1 MERRALSARQTEDS
15 GLEPTA
21 DHPVDPQAGPPA
33 PGDSGYSGDLLAS
46 LDEVEQNKDALIAKS
61 ATGAEDPLVAML
73 LPVYYRYVTA
83 EELLNRS
90 PVDLVAAATSH
101 RELAA
106 VRRPGELK
114 LRVVTPAGEAGWCG
128 GHTVVEL
135 VTDDMPFLVDS
146 VTAELARHELGVH
159 LLVHPQMVVV
169 RDGEGTLTEV
179 RPAGDPDAPV
189 DGEIVESWMH
199 IEIDRRTAR
208 DAEDQLRTDLERV
221 LTDVRSAVD
230 DWDEMRVRA
239 LKIADGLTRTALPV
253 PDKDVTDA
261 RELLRWL
268 ADDHFTFLG
277 YREYRLEPEGGGD
290 DRSLAPVPGTGLGV
304 LRNSS
309 SRTRRLADMP
319 PEVRAK
325 VLEKRLLIITKANSR
340 STVHRPAYL
349 DYVGFKTF
357 DAAGNVT
364 GERRFLGLFSSAA
377 YLDSVRALP
386 VISRKVDEVLARSGL
401 SRSSHSGKDLLQ
413 ILETYPRDELFQ
425 IATSELFDT
434 VMAVLRLG
442 GRRRLRLF
450 VRKDA
455 YGRFISCVVYLP
467 RDRYTTQNRLRM
479 QDLLMDALHGVG
491 VDYTT
496 RVTESVLARVKFVV
510 RTDPGAAVGP
520 IDVDSLQ
527 QRLADA
533 TRSWDDEFAAEIRR
547 EIGEEQAARL
557 LRRYGTAFNAAYQA
571 EHSPAEAV
579 EDLSRI
585 EVLEDEGDLG
595 VSLYRSQERGLRFTV
610 YRLGNAMALSDV
622 LPVLH
627 SLGVEVV
634 DERPYRVQRTPDS
647 TAPQATWVY
656 DFGLRVRSAVDS
668 AQGGEGP
675 IGRAVTESS
684 PLAAPGPVDIR
695 RVHSAMENAFAAC
708 WRGECEV
715 DGFNALVLSAG
726 LAWDEV
732 VVLRAYAKY
741 LRQAGSRWSQEYI
754 ERVLAAHPVIA
765 RHLVDL
771 FSTRFDTNFRGDAGA
786 RATAAQT
793 LVGSLTEALDA
804 VASLD
809 ADRILRSVLSL
820 ITATLRTNHFQRGRD
835 GRHKPYLSFKIDP
848 RAVPDLPAPRPK
860 FEIFVYSPRV
870 EGVHLRFGAVARG
883 GLRWSDRRED
893 FRTEI
898 LGLVKAQ
905 MVKNTVIVPVGS
917 KGGFV
922 VKNPPPA
929 ADRDAFMAEGIACYR
944 TFIRGLLDLTDNLR
958 ATGDGGQIVV
968 PPPDVVRHDGDDTYL
983 VVAADKG
990 TATFSDI
997 ANEVAAEYGFWLGDA
1012 FASGGSVG
1020 YDHKA
1025 MGITAR
1031 GAWESVKRHFR
1042 ELDLDTQ
1049 REEFTVVGV
1058 GDMSGDVFGNGMLLS
1073 EHIRLVAAF
1082 DHRHIFIDP
1091 DPHAATGFAERRRLF
1106 DLPRSSWAEYDAELL
1121 SPGGGIWPRTAKAID
1136 VTPQIREALGLVDT
1150 VTRVSPAELMK
1161 AILQAPVDLLWNGGI
1176 GTYVKASD
1184 ETHSDVGDKANDA
1197 VRVNGRQVRARVV
1210 GEGGNLGLTQRG
1222 RIEYALAGAGGSGGR
1237 VNTDAIDNSAGVD
1250 TSDHEVNIKILL
1262 DQAVHVGELDL
1273 QARNALLA
1281 EMTDEVAELVLFDNY
1296 SQNEA
1301 LGLARYLAPRLFGVH
1316 RRLMAELERT
1326 KRLDRAL
1333 EFLPD
1338 DETAA
1343 ARGAAGGALTSP
1355 ELSVLLA
1362 YVKIGLADDLLAGPV
1377 PDDPWCRPVLR
1388 DYFPTALRER
1398 YARYTEAH
1406 PLRREIIT
1414 TAVVN
1419 DVVNHGGISFVF
1431 RAVEE
1436 TGASPA
1442 DVVRAYVVIRDV
1454 FGLGDIWRAAN
1465 QIPAAAQIGVM
1476 VQSRRVLD
1484 RGVRWLLQS
1493 RSGAIDVEGEVARL
1507 RPGMAE
1513 LAGQVGGLM
1522 VGREAARY
1530 RSFAEALAGE
1540 GVPPDLAND
1549 VTAALYGFG
1558 LLDVVEQAHHTELSG
1573 REMATLYYT
1582 LSERFRI
1589 DEMLDRIS
1597 ALPRVDRWQSLARL
1611 ALRYDL
1617 YGTLDSLTR
1626 EVLRRVPGTMSAE
1639 ERVSQWA
1646 DANSTTIARA
1656 LTTLGQ
1662 LAEDAPSDLA
1672 TLTVL
1677 LRQIRTVVRASGAHQ
1692 P

>member
-15 GLEPTA
+15 ALEPI
-21 DHPVDPQAGPPA
+21 VDPQLGLA
-33 PGDSGYSGDLLAS
+33 GDLLAS
-46 LDEVEQNKDALIAKS
+46 VDEVENSKDDLIAK
-61 ATGAEDPLVAML
+61 AAGGVEDAFVAAA
-73 LPVYYRYVTA
+73 LPVYYRYVPA

-90 PVDLVAAATSH
+90 PNDLVAATESH

-106 VRRPGELK
+106 VRQPGALN
-114 LRVVTPAGEAGWCG
+114 LRVLTPSGRTGWCG
-128 GHTVVEL
+128 GHTVIEL

-169 RDGEGTLTEV
+169 RDENGTLVDV
-179 RPAGDPDAPV
+179 RPSADPDAPV
-189 DGEIVESWMH
+189 ADEVVESWMH
-199 IEIDRRTAR
+199 IEIDRRSHR
-208 DAEDQLRTDLERV
+208 GAEEALQTDLARV
-221 LTDVRSAVD
+221 LADVRAAVG
-230 DWDEMRVRA
+230 DWEEMRARA
-239 LKIADGLTRTALPV
+239 LTIADGLTHKTLPV

-268 ADDHFTFLG
+268 ADDNFTFLG
-277 YREYRLEPEGGGD
+277 YREYRLEPSDG
-290 DRSLAPVPGTGLGV
+290 DRSLVAVSGTGLGI
-304 LRNSS
+304 LRESS
-309 SRTRRLADMP
+309 GRERRLADMAP
-319 PEVRAK
+319 DVREK
-325 VLEKRLLIITKANSR
+325 ILEKRLLIITKANSR

-357 DAAGNVT
+357 DAEGNVT

-377 YLDSVRALP
+377 YLDSVRSLP

-450 VRKDA
+450 VRRDA

-479 QDLLMDALHGVG
+479 QDILMDALHGVG

-510 RTDPGAAVGP
+510 RTDPNTSVGP
-520 IDVDSLQ
+520 IDVDALQ
-527 QRLADA
+527 QRLGYA

-547 EIGEEQAARL
+547 EIGEEQATRL

-571 EHSPAEAV
+571 EHTPAEAV

-585 EVLEDEGDLG
+585 EVLEEDGDLG
-595 VSLYRSQERGLRFTV
+595 VSLYRSADRGLRFTV
-610 YRLGNAMALSDV
+610 YRLGDAMALSDV

-634 DERPYRVQRTPDS
+634 DERPYRVQRTDDKP
-647 TAPQATWVY
+647 TWVY
-656 DFGLRVRSAVDS
+656 DFGLRLRTGSDA
-668 AQGGEGP
+668 P
-675 IGRAVTESS
+675 HLIGRAIAESG
-684 PLAAPGPVDIR
+684 PLAATGPVDIR

-715 DGFNALVLSAG
+715 DGFNALVVSAG

-741 LRQAGSRWSQEYI
+741 LRQAGSRWSQEYV
-754 ERVLAAHPVIA
+754 ERVLAEHPTIA
-765 RHLVDL
+765 RQLVDL
-771 FSTRFDTNFRGDAGA
+771 FTARFDPNFRGDAEA
-786 RATAAQT
+786 RAAAADTLQTT
-793 LVGSLTEALDA
+793 LVEALDA
-804 VASLD
+804 VQSLD
-809 ADRILRSVLSL
+809 ADRILRSVLTL
-820 ITATLRTNHFQRGRD
+820 ITATLRTNHFQRGRT

-848 RAVPDLPAPRPK
+848 RAVPDLPAPRPA

-922 VKNPPPA
+922 VKNPPPGG
-929 ADRDAFMAEGIACYR
+929 DRDAVMAEGIECYR
-944 TFIRGLLDLTDNLR
+944 TFIRGLLDVTDNLR
-958 ATGDGGQIVV
+958 DGRTVV
-968 PPPDVVRHDGDDTYL
+968 PPPDVVRHDGDDSYL

-1042 ELDLDTQ
+1042 ELGLDTQ
-1049 REEFTVVGV
+1049 TEDFTVVGV

-1091 DPHAATGFAERRRLF
+1091 TPDSAVGFAERRRLF
-1106 DLPRSSWAEYDAELL
+1106 DLPRSSWAEYDAALI
-1121 SPGGGIWPRTAKAID
+1121 SAGGGVFPRTAKAIAI
-1136 VTPQIREALGLVDT
+1136 TPEMRTALGLPET
-1150 VTRVSPAELMK
+1150 AQKLSPNELMK
-1161 AILQAPVDLLWNGGI
+1161 AILLAPVDLLWNGGI

-1184 ETHSDVGDKANDA
+1184 ETHADAGDKSNDA
-1197 VRVNGRQVRARVV
+1197 VRVDGRQLRVRVV

-1222 RIEYALAGAGGSGGR
+1222 RIEYALAGGR

-1262 DQAVHVGELDL
+1262 DQAVHAGDLDI
-1273 QARNALLA
+1273 ADRNALLA
-1281 EMTDEVAELVLFDNY
+1281 EMTDEVAHLVLADNY

-1301 LGLARYLAPRLFGVH
+1301 LSLARHLAPRLFGVH
-1316 RRLMAELERT
+1316 RRLMSELERT
-1326 KRLDRAL
+1326 GRLDRAL

-1343 ARGAAGGALTSP
+1343 TRESLSSP

-1362 YVKIGLADDLLAGPV
+1362 YVKITLADDVLASGV
-1377 PDDPWCRPVLR
+1377 PDDPWCRPILR
-1388 DYFPTALRER
+1388 DYFPTPLREK
-1398 YARYTEAH
+1398 YAQYTEKH
-1406 PLRREIIT
+1406 PLSREIIT

-1419 DVVNHGGISFVF
+1419 DVVNHGGISFVY
-1431 RAVEE
+1431 RAMEE
-1436 TGASPA
+1436 TGATPA
-1442 DVVRAYVVIRDV
+1442 DIVRAYAVVRDV
-1454 FGLGDIWRAAN
+1454 FGLDKLWKAAN
-1465 QIPAAAQIGVM
+1465 ELDASVPATAQTAVM
-1476 VQSRRVLD
+1476 VQARRVLD

-1493 RSGAIDVEGEVARL
+1493 RSGTIDVEGEIERL

-1513 LAGQVGGLM
+1513 LTADVGGLM
-1522 VGREAARY
+1522 LGREAERY
-1530 RSFAEALAGE
+1530 RGFAAELESE
-1540 GVPPDLAND
+1540 GVPTELAD
-1549 VTAALYGFG
+1549 RVTATLYGFG
-1558 LLDVVEQAHHTELSG
+1558 LLDVVELARQTDLSR
-1573 REMATLYYT
+1573 REVATLYYT

-1597 ALPRVDRWQSLARL
+1597 ALPRADRWQALARL

-1617 YGTLDSLTR
+1617 YSTLDSLTR
-1626 EVLRRVPGTMSAE
+1626 EVLRRVPGDLPAE
-1639 ERVSQWA
+1639 ERVSRWA
-1646 DANSTTIARA
+1646 DANADNISRA
-1656 LTTLGQ
+1656 LTTLGL

-1672 TLTVL
+1672 TLTVV
-1677 LRQIRTVVRASGAHQ
+1677 LRQIRTVVRASSAHAA
-1692 P
+1692 

>member
-1 MERRALSARQTEDS
+1 ME
-15 GLEPTA
+15 PI
-21 DHPVDPQAGPPA
+21 VDPQLGLTGPVPE
-33 PGDSGYSGDLLAS
+33 GDLLAS
-46 LDEVEQNKDALIAKS
+46 VDEVENSKDALIAK
-61 ATGAEDPLVAML
+61 AAGGVEDPFVAAA
-73 LPVYYRYVTA
+73 LPVYYRYVPA

-90 PVDLVAAATSH
+90 PGDLVAAAESH

-106 VRRPGELK
+106 VRLPGRLN
-114 LRVVTPAGEAGWCG
+114 LRVLTPSGRTGWCG
-128 GHTVVEL
+128 GHTVIEL

-169 RDGEGTLTEV
+169 RDEDGTLTDV
-179 RPAGDPDAPV
+179 RPSGDPDSPV
-189 DGEIVESWMH
+189 AGEVVESWMH
-199 IEIDRRTAR
+199 IEIDRRSHR
-208 DAEDQLRTDLERV
+208 GAEEALQTDLARV
-221 LTDVRSAVD
+221 LADVRAAVS
-230 DWDEMRVRA
+230 DWEEMRARA
-239 LKIADGLTRTALPV
+239 LTIADGLTHKTLPV

-268 ADDHFTFLG
+268 ADDNFTFLG
-277 YREYRLEPEGGGD
+277 YREYRLEPADD
-290 DRSLAPVPGTGLGV
+290 DRSLVPVDGTGLGI
-304 LRNSS
+304 LRETSG
-309 SRTRRLADMP
+309 RERRLADMA
-319 PEVRAK
+319 PEVRDK
-325 VLEKRLLIITKANSR
+325 ILEKRLLIITKANSR

-357 DAAGNVT
+357 DAEGNVT

-377 YLDSVRALP
+377 YLDSVRSLP

-450 VRKDA
+450 VRRDA

-479 QDLLMDALHGVG
+479 QDILMDALHGVG

-510 RTDPGAAVGP
+510 RTDPNTSVGP
-520 IDVDSLQ
+520 IDVDALQ
-527 QRLADA
+527 QRLGFA

-547 EIGEEQAARL
+547 EIGEEQATRL

-571 EHSPAEAV
+571 EHTPAEAV

-585 EVLEDEGDLG
+585 EVLEEDGDLG
-595 VSLYRSQERGLRFTV
+595 VSLYRSADRGLRFTV
-610 YRLGNAMALSDV
+610 YRLGDAMALSDV

-634 DERPYRVQRTPDS
+634 DERPYRVQRTDDRP
-647 TAPQATWVY
+647 TWVY
-656 DFGLRVRSAVDS
+656 DFGLRVRSGNDAPHV
-668 AQGGEGP
+668 GGP
-675 IGRAVTESS
+675 VGRAITESG

-715 DGFNALVLSAG
+715 DGFNALVVSAG

-741 LRQAGSRWSQEYI
+741 LRQAGSRWSQEYV
-754 ERVLAAHPVIA
+754 ERVLAEHPTIA
-765 RHLVDL
+765 RQLVDL
-771 FSTRFDTNFRGDAGA
+771 FTARFDPNFRGDAGA
-786 RATAAQT
+786 RAAAADALKTT
-793 LVGSLTEALDA
+793 LDEALDA
-804 VASLD
+804 VQSLD
-809 ADRILRSVLSL
+809 ADRILRSVLTL
-820 ITATLRTNHFQRGRD
+820 ISATLRTNHFQRGRT

-848 RAVPDLPAPRPK
+848 RAVPDLPAPRPA

-922 VKNPPPA
+922 VKNPPPGG
-929 ADRDAFMAEGIACYR
+929 DRDALMAEGIECYR
-944 TFIRGLLDLTDNLR
+944 TFIRGLLDVTDNLR
-958 ATGDGGQIVV
+958 DGRTVV
-968 PPPDVVRHDGDDTYL
+968 PPPDVVRHDGDDSYL

-1042 ELDLDTQ
+1042 ELGLDTQ
-1049 REEFTVVGV
+1049 AEEFTVVGV

-1082 DHRHIFIDP
+1082 DHRHIFVDP
-1091 DPHAATGFAERRRLF
+1091 TPDAAIGFAERRRLF
-1106 DLPRSSWAEYDAELL
+1106 DLPRSSWAEYDASLI
-1121 SPGGGIWPRTAKAID
+1121 SAGGGVFPRTAKAI
-1136 VTPQIREALGLVDT
+1136 VLTPEMRTALGLPET
-1150 VTRVSPAELMK
+1150 AQKLSPNELMK
-1161 AILQAPVDLLWNGGI
+1161 AILLAPVDLLWNGGI

-1184 ETHSDVGDKANDA
+1184 ETHADAGDKSNDA
-1197 VRVNGRQVRARVV
+1197 VRVDGKQLRVRVV

-1222 RIEYALAGAGGSGGR
+1222 RIEYALAGGR

-1262 DQAVHVGELDL
+1262 DQAVHAGELDT
-1273 QARNALLA
+1273 ADRNALLA
-1281 EMTDEVAELVLFDNY
+1281 EMTDEVAHLVLADNY

-1301 LGLARYLAPRLFGVH
+1301 LSLARHLAPRLFGVH
-1316 RRLMAELERT
+1316 RRLMSELERT
-1326 KRLDRAL
+1326 GRLNRAL

-1343 ARGAAGGALTSP
+1343 SRESLTSP

-1362 YVKIGLADDLLAGPV
+1362 YVKITLADDVLAGGV
-1377 PDDPWCRPVLR
+1377 PDDPWCRPILR
-1388 DYFPTALRER
+1388 DYFPTPLREK
-1398 YARYTEAH
+1398 YALYAEKH
-1406 PLRREIIT
+1406 PLHREIIT

-1419 DVVNHGGISFVF
+1419 EVVNHGGISFVY
-1431 RAVEE
+1431 RAMEE
-1436 TGASPA
+1436 TGATQA
-1442 DVVRAYVVIRDV
+1442 DIVRAYAVIRDV
-1454 FGLGDIWRAAN
+1454 FGLDKLWKAAN
-1465 QIPAAAQIGVM
+1465 ELDASVPATAQTAVM
-1476 VQSRRVLD
+1476 VQARRVLD

-1493 RSGAIDVEGEVARL
+1493 RSGTIDVEADIERL
-1507 RPGMAE
+1507 KPGMSELTAE
-1513 LAGQVGGLM
+1513 MGGLM
-1522 VGREAARY
+1522 LGREAERY
-1530 RSFAEALAGE
+1530 RSFASELESE
-1540 GVPPDLAND
+1540 GVPTDLAD
-1549 VTAALYGFG
+1549 RVTSTLYGFG
-1558 LLDVVEQAHHTELSG
+1558 LLDVVELARHTELPR
-1573 REMATLYYT
+1573 REVATLYYT

-1597 ALPRVDRWQSLARL
+1597 ALPRADRWQALARL

-1617 YGTLDSLTR
+1617 YSTLDSLTR
-1626 EVLRRVPGTMSAE
+1626 EVLRRVPGDLPAE
-1639 ERVSQWA
+1639 ERVSRWA
-1646 DANSTTIARA
+1646 DANADNISRA
-1656 LTTLGQ
+1656 LTTLGL

-1672 TLTVL
+1672 TLTVV
-1677 LRQIRTVVRASGAHQ
+1677 LRQIRTVVRASAAHAG
-1692 P
+1692 

>member
-1 MERRALSARQTEDS
+1 MERRALSARQTEDA
-15 GLEPTA
+15 GLEPV
-21 DHPVDPQAGPPA
+21 VDPQLGLSTNDP
-33 PGDSGYSGDLLAS
+33 DGDLLAS
-46 LDEVEQNKDALIAKS
+46 VDEIESHKDALITKA
-61 ATGAEDPLVAML
+61 AEGTDDRLVAAL
-73 LPVYYRYVTA
+73 LPVYYRYVPA
-83 EELLNRS
+83 EELLHRS
-90 PVDLVAAATSH
+90 PSDLGAAAASH
-101 RELAA
+101 RELGA
-106 VRRPGELK
+106 VRARGELK
-114 LRVVTPAGEAGWCG
+114 LRVITPGGEAGWCG
-128 GHTVVEL
+128 GHTVIEL

-169 RDGEGTLTEV
+169 RDDEGTLTEI
-179 RPAGDPDAPV
+179 RPVGDPDAPV
-189 DGEIVESWMH
+189 AGEVVESWMH
-199 IEIDRRTAR
+199 IEIDRRSR
-208 DAEDQLRTDLERV
+208 RGAEEQLETDLGRV
-221 LTDVRSAVD
+221 LADVRSAVQ
-230 DWDEMRVRA
+230 DWDEMRGRA
-239 LKIADGLTRTALPV
+239 LTIADSLTRKALPV

-277 YREYRLEPEGGGD
+277 YREYTLHGDGD
-290 DRSLAPVPGTGLGV
+290 DQSLIAVPGTGLGI
-304 LRNSS
+304 LRDGP
-309 SRTRRLADMP
+309 SRPRRLADMP
-319 PEVRAK
+319 EEVRAK
-325 VLEKRLLIITKANSR
+325 VVEKRLLIITKANSR

-349 DYVGFKTF
+349 DYVGFKMF
-357 DAAGNVT
+357 DADGNVT

-450 VRKDA
+450 VRRDA

-479 QDLLMDALHGVG
+479 QDILMDALHGVG

-510 RTDPGAAVGP
+510 RTDPGASVGP
-520 IDVDSLQ
+520 IDVDALQ

-547 EIGEEQAARL
+547 EIGEEQATRL
-557 LRRYGTAFNAAYQA
+557 LRRYGTAFSAAYQA
-571 EHSPAEAV
+571 EHSAAEAV

-595 VSLYRSQERGLRFTV
+595 VSLYRSADRGLRFTV
-610 YRLGNAMALSDV
+610 YRLGDAMALSDV

-634 DERPYRVQRTPDS
+634 DERPYRVQRADDRP
-647 TAPQATWVY
+647 TWVY
-656 DFGLRVRSAVDS
+656 DFGLRVRSAVDGRQAS
-668 AQGGEGP
+668 GP
-675 IGRAVTESS
+675 VGRAVAESG
-684 PLAAPGPVDIR
+684 PFAAPGPVDIR

-715 DGFNALVLSAG
+715 DGFNALVVSAE

-741 LRQAGSRWSQEYI
+741 LRQAGSRWSQEYV
-754 ERVLAAHPVIA
+754 ERVLAEHPKIA
-765 RHLVDL
+765 RQLVDL
-771 FSTRFDTNFRGDAGA
+771 FTARFDPNFRGDADA
-786 RATAAQT
+786 RAAAADT
-793 LVGSLTEALDA
+793 LLVSLTEALDA
-804 VASLD
+804 VESLD
-809 ADRILRSVLSL
+809 ADRILRSVLTL

-848 RAVPDLPAPRPK
+848 RAVPDLPAPRPA

-922 VKNPPPA
+922 VKNPPPTG
-929 ADRDAFMAEGIACYR
+929 DRDALMAEGIACYR
-944 TFIRGLLDLTDNLR
+944 TFIRGLLDLTDNLK
-958 ATGDGGQIVV
+958 DGRIVV
-968 PPPDVVRHDGDDTYL
+968 PPVDVVRHDGDDSYL

-1042 ELDLDTQ
+1042 ELGLDTQ
-1049 REEFTVVGV
+1049 TQDFTVVGV

-1082 DHRHIFIDP
+1082 DHRHIFVDP
-1091 DPHAATGFAERRRLF
+1091 TPDAAVGFAERRRLF
-1106 DLPRSSWAEYDAELL
+1106 ELPRSSWADYDASLI
-1121 SPGGGIWPRTAKAID
+1121 SAGGGVFPRSAKAID
-1136 VTPQIREALGLVDT
+1136 VTPEMRAALGLADT
-1150 VTRVSPAELMK
+1150 VTRVSPAELMR
-1161 AILQAPVDLLWNGGI
+1161 AILLAPVDLLWNGGI

-1184 ETHSDVGDKANDA
+1184 ETHADAGDKSNDA
-1197 VRVNGRQVRARVV
+1197 VRVDGRQLRVRVV

-1222 RIEYALAGAGGSGGR
+1222 RIEYALAGGR

-1262 DQAVHVGELDL
+1262 DQAVHAGELDTG
-1273 QARNALLA
+1273 ARNTLLA
-1281 EMTDEVAELVLFDNY
+1281 EMTDEVAELVLRDNY

-1301 LGLARYLAPRLFGVH
+1301 LGLARHLAPRLYGVH
-1316 RRLMAELERT
+1316 RRLIAELERSG
-1326 KRLDRAL
+1326 RLNRAL

-1338 DETAA
+1338 DETAD
-1343 ARGAAGGALTSP
+1343 ARAAAGEALTSP

-1362 YVKIGLADDLLAGPV
+1362 YVKIGLADDILASAV
-1377 PDDPWCRPVLR
+1377 PDDPWCRPILR
-1388 DYFPTALRER
+1388 NYFPTALRDR
-1398 YARYTEAH
+1398 YAKYAETH

-1419 DVVNHGGISFVF
+1419 EVVNHGGISFVY

-1442 DVVRAYVVIRDV
+1442 EVVRAYAVVRDV
-1454 FGLGDIWRAAN
+1454 FGLGELWAAAN
-1465 QIPAAAQIGVM
+1465 TLDASCPMSAQTAVM
-1476 VQSRRVLD
+1476 VQARRVLD

-1493 RSGAIDVEGEVARL
+1493 RSGTIDVEAEIARL
-1507 RPGMAE
+1507 RPGMTALTAE
-1513 LAGQVGGLM
+1513 MGGLM
-1522 VGREAARY
+1522 LGREAERY
-1530 RSFAEALAGE
+1530 RSFEAELEDE
-1540 GVPPDLAND
+1540 GVPEPLAD
-1549 VTAALYGFG
+1549 RVTAALYGFG
-1558 LLDVVEQAHHTELSG
+1558 LLDVVELTQQTELSG
-1573 REMATLYYT
+1573 REVATLYYT
-1582 LSERFRI
+1582 LSERFRV

-1597 ALPRVDRWQSLARL
+1597 ALPRADRWQALARL

-1617 YGTLDSLTR
+1617 YSALDSLTR
-1626 EVLRRVPGTMSAE
+1626 EVLRRVPGEMSAD
-1639 ERVSQWA
+1639 ERVSRWA
-1646 DANSTTIARA
+1646 DANADNISRA
-1656 LTTLGQ
+1656 LTTLAL

-1672 TLTVL
+1672 TLTVV
-1677 LRQIRTVVRASGAHQ
+1677 LRQIRTIVRASSAHAV
-1692 P
+1692 

>member
-15 GLEPTA
+15 GSEFV
-21 DHPVDPQAGPPA
+21 VDPQLGLA
-33 PGDSGYSGDLLAS
+33 PGADLLAS
-46 LDEVEQNKDALIAKS
+46 VDEVEAHKDALIAKS
-61 ATGAEDPLVAML
+61 AATTDDPLVAAL
-73 LPVYYRYVTA
+73 LPVYYRYVAA

-90 PVDLVAAATSH
+90 PADLVAATVSH
-101 RELAA
+101 RELGA
-106 VRRPGELK
+106 VRARGELK
-114 LRVVTPAGEAGWCG
+114 LRVRTPSGDAGWCG
-128 GHTVVEL
+128 GHTVIEL

-169 RDGEGTLTEV
+169 RDDEGTLTEV
-179 RPAGDPDAPV
+179 RPVGDPDAPV
-189 DGEIVESWMH
+189 AGEVVESWMH
-199 IEIDRRTAR
+199 IEIDRRSHR
-208 DAEDQLRTDLERV
+208 GAEEQLQTDLARV
-221 LTDVRSAVD
+221 LDDVRAAVT
-230 DWDEMRVRA
+230 DWDEMRARA
-239 LKIADGLTRTALPV
+239 LTIADGLTHKALPV

-277 YREYRLEPEGGGD
+277 YREYSLEGD
-290 DRSLAPVPGTGLGV
+290 DRALVAVPGTGLGI
-304 LRNSS
+304 LREGA
-309 SRTRRLADMP
+309 SRPRRLADMP
-319 PEVRAK
+319 EEVRAN
-325 VLEKRLLIITKANSR
+325 VLAKRLLIITKANSR

-357 DAAGNVT
+357 DADGNVT

-425 IATSELFDT
+425 IATSELFET
-434 VMAVLRLG
+434 TMAVLRLG

-450 VRKDA
+450 VRRDA

-479 QDLLMDALHGVG
+479 QDILMDALHGVG

-510 RTDPGAAVGP
+510 RTDPNTSVGP
-520 IDVDSLQ
+520 IDVDQLQ

-533 TRSWDDEFAAEIRR
+533 TRSWDDEFATEIRR
-547 EIGEEQAARL
+547 EIGEEQATRL

-571 EHSPAEAV
+571 EHTPAEAV

-585 EVLEDEGDLG
+585 EVLEEEGDLG
-595 VSLYRSQERGLRFTV
+595 VSLYRSADRGLRFTV
-610 YRLGNAMALSDV
+610 YRLGDAMALSDV

-634 DERPYRVQRTPDS
+634 DERPYRVQRTDDKP
-647 TAPQATWVY
+647 TWVY
-656 DFGLRVRSAVDS
+656 DFGLRVRSGTDV
-668 AQGGEGP
+668 P
-675 IGRAVTESS
+675 HMIGRAIAESG
-684 PLAAPGPVDIR
+684 PLAPPVPVDIR

-715 DGFNALVLSAG
+715 DGFNALVVSAG

-741 LRQAGSRWSQEYI
+741 LRQAGSRWSQEYV
-754 ERVLAAHPVIA
+754 ERVLAENPQIA
-765 RHLVDL
+765 RMLVDL
-771 FSTRFDTNFRGDAGA
+771 FTARFDPNFRGDADA
-786 RATAAQT
+786 RAAAGDAL
-793 LVGSLTEALDA
+793 LVSLTEALDA
-804 VASLD
+804 VQSLD
-809 ADRILRSVLSL
+809 ADRILRSVLTL
-820 ITATLRTNHFQRGRD
+820 ITATLRTNHFQRGRA

-922 VKNPPPA
+922 VKNPPVGG
-929 ADRDAFMAEGIACYR
+929 DRDAIQAEGIACYR
-944 TFIRGLLDLTDNLR
+944 TFISGLLDLTDNLDS
-958 ATGDGGQIVV
+958 DGRTVL
-968 PPPDVVRHDGDDTYL
+968 PPVDVVRHDGDDSYL

-1042 ELDLDTQ
+1042 ELGHDTQ
-1049 REEFTVVGV
+1049 TQDFTVVGV

-1082 DHRHIFIDP
+1082 DHRHIFVDP
-1091 DPHAATGFAERRRLF
+1091 NPDAAVGFAERRRLF
-1106 DLPRSSWAEYDAELL
+1106 DLPRSSWEDYDKQKISA
-1121 SPGGGIWPRTAKAID
+1121 GGGVFPRTAKAVD
-1136 VTPQIREALGLVDT
+1136 VTPEMRAALGLPET
-1150 VTRVSPAELMK
+1150 ATRLSPAELMR
-1161 AILQAPVDLLWNGGI
+1161 AILLAPVDLLWNGGI

-1184 ETHSDVGDKANDA
+1184 ETQADAGDKSNDA
-1197 VRVNGRQVRARVV
+1197 VRVNGKQLRARVV

-1222 RIEYALAGAGGSGGR
+1222 RIEYALEGGR

-1262 DQAVHVGELDL
+1262 NQAVHADELDTE
-1273 QARNALLA
+1273 ARNALLA
-1281 EMTDEVAELVLFDNY
+1281 EMTDEVAHLVLADNY
-1296 SQNEA
+1296 AQNEA
-1301 LGLARYLAPRLFGVH
+1301 LSLARHLAPRLLGVH
-1316 RRLMAELERT
+1316 RRLMSELERAG
-1326 KRLDRAL
+1326 RLDRAL

-1343 ARGAAGGALTSP
+1343 TRESLTSP

-1362 YVKIGLADDLLAGPV
+1362 YVKIGLADDVLAGPV
-1377 PDDPWCRPVLR
+1377 PDDPWCRPILR
-1388 DYFPTALRER
+1388 DYFPTPLRER
-1398 YARYTEAH
+1398 YARYAETH

-1419 DVVNHGGISFVF
+1419 EVVNHGGVSFVF

-1436 TGASPA
+1436 TGATPA
-1442 DVVRAYVVIRDV
+1442 DIVRAYAVIRDV
-1454 FGLGDIWRAAN
+1454 CGLGDLWRAAN
-1465 QIPAAAQIGVM
+1465 ELDSSVPASAQQAVM
-1476 VQSRRVLD
+1476 VQARRVLD

-1493 RSGAIDVEGEVARL
+1493 RSGSLDVEAEIARL
-1507 RPGMAE
+1507 RPGMTELMAE
-1513 LAGQVGGLM
+1513 MGSLM
-1522 VGREAARY
+1522 LGREADRY
-1530 RSFAEALAGE
+1530 QGFVRGLEAE
-1540 GVPPDLAND
+1540 GVPADLAD
-1549 VTAALYGFG
+1549 RVTAALYGFG
-1558 LLDVVEQAHHTELSG
+1558 LLDVVELSHHTELSG
-1573 REMATLYYT
+1573 RDVATLYYT
-1582 LSERFRI
+1582 LSERFRV

-1597 ALPRVDRWQSLARL
+1597 ALPRADRWQALARL

-1617 YGTLDSLTR
+1617 YSALDSLTR
-1626 EVLRRVPGTMSAE
+1626 EVLRRVPGRMTAE
-1639 ERVSQWA
+1639 ERVSRWA
-1646 DANSTTIARA
+1646 DANADTISRA
-1656 LTTLGQ
+1656 LTTLAL

-1672 TLTVL
+1672 TLTVV
-1677 LRQIRTVVRASGAHQ
+1677 LRQIRTVVRASSAHT
-1692 P
+1692 

>member
-1 MERRALSARQTEDS
+1 MERRALSARQADDP
-15 GLEPTA
+15 GLEA
-21 DHPVDPQAGPPA
+21 LVDPQLGLDPSDPSD
-33 PGDSGYSGDLLAS
+33 PSDLLAS
-46 LDEVEQNKDALIAKS
+46 VDEVEAHKDALIAKS
-61 ATGAEDPLVAML
+61 AATTDDPMVAAL
-73 LPVYYRYVTA
+73 LPVYYRYVGA

-90 PVDLVAAATSH
+90 PADLIAATVSH
-101 RELAA
+101 RELAQERA
-106 VRRPGELK
+106 RGELK
-114 LRVVTPAGEAGWCG
+114 LQVRTPTTDTGWCG
-128 GHTVVEL
+128 GHTVIEL

-169 RDGEGTLTEV
+169 RDEAGVLTEV
-179 RPAGDPDAPV
+179 RPVGDPDAPV
-189 DGEIVESWMH
+189 AGEVVESWMH
-199 IEIDRRTAR
+199 IEIDRRPNR
-208 DAEDQLRTDLERV
+208 GAEEQLKTDLGRV
-221 LTDVRSAVD
+221 LDDVRAAVT
-230 DWDEMRVRA
+230 DWDEMRGRA
-239 LKIADGLTRTALPV
+239 LTIADGLTHKALPV

-277 YREYRLEPEGGGD
+277 YREYSLEGE
-290 DRSLAPVPGTGLGV
+290 DRALVAVPGTGLGI
-304 LRNSS
+304 LREGP
-309 SRTRRLADMP
+309 SRGRRLADMP
-319 PEVRAK
+319 DEVRAN
-325 VLEKRLLIITKANSR
+325 VLAKRLLIITKANSR

-357 DAAGNVT
+357 DADGNVT

-425 IATSELFDT
+425 IATSELFET
-434 VMAVLRLG
+434 TMAVLRLG

-450 VRKDA
+450 VRRDA

-510 RTDPGAAVGP
+510 RTDPNTSVGP
-520 IDVDSLQ
+520 IDVDALQ
-527 QRLADA
+527 QRLTDA
-533 TRSWDDEFAAEIRR
+533 TRSWDDEFASEIRR
-547 EIGEEQAARL
+547 EIGEEQAGRL
-557 LRRYGTAFNAAYQA
+557 LRRYGNAFNAAYQA

-585 EVLEDEGDLG
+585 EVLEEDGDLG
-595 VSLYRSQERGLRFTV
+595 VSLYRTADRGLRFTV
-610 YRLGNAMALSDV
+610 YRLGDAMALSDV

-634 DERPYRVQRTPDS
+634 DERPYRVQRTDDKP
-647 TAPQATWVY
+647 TWVY
-656 DFGLRVRSAVDS
+656 DFGLRVRSGSDVP
-668 AQGGEGP
+668 QIGGP
-675 IGRAVTESS
+675 IGRAMTESG
-684 PLAAPGPVDIR
+684 PAAAPGPVDVR

-715 DGFNALVLSAG
+715 DGFNALVVSAG

-741 LRQAGSRWSQEYI
+741 LRQAGSRWSQEYV
-754 ERVLAAHPVIA
+754 ERVLAENPQIA
-765 RHLVDL
+765 RMLVDL
-771 FSTRFDTNFRGDAGA
+771 FTSRFDPHFRGDDDA
-786 RATAAQT
+786 RAAACDAL
-793 LVGSLTEALDA
+793 LVSLTEALDA
-804 VASLD
+804 VQSLD
-809 ADRILRSVLSL
+809 ADRILRSVLTL
-820 ITATLRTNHFQRGRD
+820 ITATLRTNHFQRGKT
-835 GRHKPYLSFKIDP
+835 GRHKPYLSLKIDP

-929 ADRDAFMAEGIACYR
+929 GDRDALMAEGIDCYR
-944 TFIRGLLDLTDNLR
+944 TFIRGLLDVTDNLK
-958 ATGDGGQIVV
+958 DGQTVV
-968 PPPDVVRHDGDDTYL
+968 PPVDVVRHDGDDSYL

-1031 GAWESVKRHFR
+1031 GAWESVKRHFL
-1042 ELDLDTQ
+1042 ELGLDTQ
-1049 REEFTVVGV
+1049 TEDFTVVGV

-1082 DHRHIFIDP
+1082 DHRHIFVDP
-1091 DPHAATGFAERRRLF
+1091 TPDAATGFAERRRMF
-1106 DLPRSSWAEYDAELL
+1106 DLPRSSWADYSADLISA
-1121 SPGGGIWPRTAKAID
+1121 GGGVFPRSAKAID
-1136 VTPQIREALGLVDT
+1136 VTPEMRTALGLPDT
-1150 VTRVSPAELMK
+1150 ATRLSPAELMR
-1161 AILQAPVDLLWNGGI
+1161 AILLAPVDLLWNGGI

-1184 ETHSDVGDKANDA
+1184 ETQADAGDKSNDA
-1197 VRVNGRQVRARVV
+1197 VRVNGKQLRARVV
-1210 GEGGNLGLTQRG
+1210 GEGGNLGLTQKG
-1222 RIEYALAGAGGSGGR
+1222 RIEYALAGGR

-1262 DQAVHVGELDL
+1262 NQAVHEGELDTE
-1273 QARNALLA
+1273 ARNTLLA
-1281 EMTDEVAELVLFDNY
+1281 EMTDEVAELVLADNY
-1296 SQNEA
+1296 NQNEA
-1301 LGLARYLAPRLFGVH
+1301 LSLARHLAPRLFGVH
-1316 RRLMAELERT
+1316 RRLMSELERAG
-1326 KRLDRAL
+1326 RLDRAL
-1333 EFLPD
+1333 EFMPD

-1343 ARGAAGGALTSP
+1343 TREALTSP

-1362 YVKIGLADDLLAGPV
+1362 YVKIGLADDILAGTV
-1377 PDDPWCRPVLR
+1377 PDDPWCRPILR
-1388 DYFPTALRER
+1388 DYFPTALRDR
-1398 YARYTEAH
+1398 YARYAETH

-1419 DVVNHGGISFVF
+1419 EVVNHGGISFVY

-1436 TGASPA
+1436 TGATPA
-1442 DVVRAYVVIRDV
+1442 DIVRAYVVIREIC
-1454 FGLGDIWRAAN
+1454 GLGELWTAADELDVSV
-1465 QIPAAAQIGVM
+1465 PAGAQTAVM
-1476 VQSRRVLD
+1476 VQARRVLD

-1493 RSGAIDVEGEVARL
+1493 RSGALDVEAEIARL
-1507 RPGMAE
+1507 KPGMDELTAE
-1513 LAGQVGGLM
+1513 MGSLM
-1522 VGREAARY
+1522 LGREADRY
-1530 RSFAEALAGE
+1530 RGFVRSLEEE
-1540 GVPPDLAND
+1540 GVPADLAD
-1549 VTAALYGFG
+1549 RVTAALYGFG
-1558 LLDVVEQAHHTELSG
+1558 LLDVVELAHHTELSG
-1573 REMATLYYT
+1573 RDLAKLYYT
-1582 LSERFRI
+1582 LSERFRV

-1597 ALPRVDRWQSLARL
+1597 ALPRADRWQALARL

-1617 YGTLDSLTR
+1617 YSALDSLTR
-1626 EVLRRVPGTMSAE
+1626 EVLRRVPGEMTAQ
-1639 ERVSQWA
+1639 ERVDRWA
-1646 DANSTTIARA
+1646 DANADTISRA
-1656 LTTLGQ
+1656 LTTLGL

-1672 TLTVL
+1672 TLTVV
-1677 LRQIRTVVRASGAHQ
+1677 LRQIRAVVRASSAHTG
-1692 P
+1692 